1 MAEASLIYEYIVSS
15 MVDGELPDNF
25 SLTPFLEKDEG
36 VPFAPGARDGI
47 CLNHVM
53 PAIVSEDDEAVVA
66 RAIEAAAS
74 DDFEEADRALFSL
87 LEGCSPLDLAECIT
101 RTVLEIGSS
110 DSAIADALF
119 TYSTHLAF
127 RSSEVDKVK
136 LGLSILAAFDIDS
149 QRTRDAVL
157 ALGKYDEF
165 TYFCIPAITT
175 WENGN
180 DDLFAL
186 AKSVRGWGRVHAVSA
201 LEPKTEEIR
210 RWLLVDGVDN
220 LVLPEYSAVAC
231 YRKSRLAERL
241 EGELSPEGF
250 AGATAIIGALL
261 SGTPMTDVM
270 ELYGPQF
277 ERALELYV
285 GHAARQEPCD
295 CARTCLESVAE
306 HAANQ
311 GWGGVV
317 RLCEP
322 LLGSQGACSDEGA
335 R

>member
-1 MAEASLIYEYIVSS
+1 MAANSIYECIVSS
-15 MVDGELPDNF
+15 MVDGELPDGF
-25 SLTPFLEKDEG
+25 SLASFFGKDESI
-36 VPFAPGARDGI
+36 PFAPGARDGI
-47 CLNHVM
+47 CLYHVM
-53 PAIVSEDDEAVVA
+53 PVLVSEDAEAVIAQAV
-66 RAIEAAAS
+66 EAAAS
-74 DDFEEADRALFSL
+74 DDFEAADQAFFSL
-87 LEGCSPLDLAECIT
+87 LEECSPLDLAEFIK
-101 RTVLEIGSS
+101 RTVLEVGSKDGAS
-110 DSAIADALF
+110 ADALF
-119 TYSTHLAF
+119 AYSTHLAF

-136 LGLSILAAFDIDS
+136 LGLSILAAFDIGS

-165 TYFCIPAITT
+165 TYFCIPVITT

-231 YRKSRLAERL
+231 YRKVRLDERL
-241 EGELSPEGF
+241 EDELSLEEF

-270 ELYGPQF
+270 ELYSPQF
-277 ERALELYV
+277 EQALELYV

-295 CARTCLESVAE
+295 CARACLESVAE

-322 LLGSQGACSDEGA
+322 LLGSQGSCADGGA